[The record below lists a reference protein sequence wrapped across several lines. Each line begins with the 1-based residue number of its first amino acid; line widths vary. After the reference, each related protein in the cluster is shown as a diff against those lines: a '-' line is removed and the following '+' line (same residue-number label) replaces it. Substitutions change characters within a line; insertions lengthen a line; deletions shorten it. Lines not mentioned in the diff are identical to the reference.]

1 VTTNFHREGIM
12 NYIYS
17 ALFGC
22 IVGAV
27 IAVVSYK
34 YGLKNGGEKALKG
47 ILETFNEKFDR
58 ELKEKEREKR
68 EQIAYV
74 QDIIATF
81 LMKEMKKNYEALDIS
96 GKKNL
101 PVGTE
106 FDLEFVAFEKTKY
119 ILLENPTRTV
129 REIYKLYSLFEDIT
143 KLNDTNQVQ
152 DKMNKLDE
160 IIQQK
165 DIVDILLSDVKYM
178 RVR

>member
-1 VTTNFHREGIM
+1 M

-17 ALFGC
+17 ALFGG

-34 YGLKNGGEKALKG
+34 YGLKTGSEKALKG
-47 ILETFNEKFDR
+47 ILETFNEKFNM
-58 ELKEKEREKR
+58 EQKEKEREKR
-68 EQIAYV
+68 EKTAYV

-81 LMKEMKKNYEALDIS
+81 LMKEMNRNYEILDIS

-106 FDLEFVAFEKTKY
+106 FELEFDAFEKTKY
-119 ILLENPTRTV
+119 ILLENPTRTI
-129 REIYKLYSLFEDIT
+129 REIYKLYSMFEDIT
-143 KLNDTNQVQ
+143 QLNDTSQVQ
-152 DKMNKLDE
+152 DKLKKLDD

-165 DIVDILLSDVKYM
+165 EIVDILLSDVKYM
-178 RVR
+178 RAK